1 MRTPKKPTASK
12 ALKKE
17 SPGQET
23 PGIPLPGTPYPISD
37 GTPDMTPAKKNHF
50 HGNIGLSQRI
60 MDELKM
66 MNHALIVM
74 A

>member
-1 MRTPKKPTASK
+1 MVRHHAHT
-12 ALKKE
+12 
-17 SPGQET
+17 QET
-23 PGIPLPGTPYPISD
+23 NGFKSTEKGISGTGDPRHPD